1 MRGALFDH
9 LVGAGEEGFWDAQAQ
24 CLGGVEVDS
33 HIKHARADRRAS
45 RRAVFGLRKTPPV
58 GNGRRNPARKKPDR
72 RRRRNSAR
80 SRSLVAGNERQE

>member
-33 HIKHARADRRAS
+33 HIKLARLLNGQIG
-45 RRAVFGLRKTPPV
+45 GLLAAQYSV
-58 GNGRRNPARKKPDR
+58 YVR
-72 RRRRNSAR
+72 RRLSEMVDVIRPVRNQTAVDGEIPLGVDR
-80 SRSLVAGNERQE
+80 W